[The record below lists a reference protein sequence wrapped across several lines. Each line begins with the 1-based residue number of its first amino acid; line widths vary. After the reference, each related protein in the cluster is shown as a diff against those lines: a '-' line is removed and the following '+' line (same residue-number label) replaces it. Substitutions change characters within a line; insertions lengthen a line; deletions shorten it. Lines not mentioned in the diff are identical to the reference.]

1 MADITITKGTELSP
15 DTLFYP
21 PDLASGLKG
30 SKATDW
36 IDNQMPI
43 SRYEAILKARKAG
56 QPLFDSIRWEHIDTN
71 IPHYENGSGP
81 QQYPTTATL
90 QPGQVAPSPQYS
102 PQYPT
107 NQTTSSFNDF
117 VKQNWKWL
125 LPISIGVVIILTK
138 R

>member
-1 MADITITKGTELSP
+1 MVDITITKGTELSA

-30 SKATDW
+30 SKASDW

-90 QPGQVAPSPQYS
+90 QPGQAAPSPQYPTQSSTQS
-102 PQYPT
+102 P
-107 NQTTSSFNDF
+107 NSFNDF
-117 VKQNWKWL
+117 IKENWKWL
-125 LPISIGVVIILTK
+125 LPITIGVAIILT
-138 R
+138 RR